1 MYANQ
6 KKVSIDKPKKDHFAV
21 YGLTDLAIA
30 CKVLSYA
37 GLRVWLYLLSNNDGY
52 TWFVSPAHAEKY

>member
-6 KKVSIDKPKKDHFAV
+6 KKVSIDKPKKDHFAF
-21 YGLTDLAIA
+21 YGLTDLEIA